1 MTAKPDALILLPR
14 LRVANANAISGP
26 LTWGFPAPSAFTGFV
41 HALRRQ
47 LGTDRI
53 VTEDLEVD
61 NELALD
67 GVGVVCH
74 RFEPQV
80 NIARG
85 SYRYRFNL
93 SKNPVDAKKKINS
106 DGSLKGASFAEEGR
120 VHLELS
126 LLIGVHGYL
135 DDEDRDKFAQR
146 VAEAAQAMRL
156 AGGSVQ
162 PVAHG
167 QRNRPRYLALS
178 GIVESDQE
186 IFRQLRRRLLP
197 GFALL
202 NRHGLFEEH
211 LAQMRSKDA
220 DAGPLDAMLDLT
232 GLHWRPTVD
241 DKEQPDKVDWKASRS
256 HPGWL
261 VPLPVGYGA
270 ISPLYEPGQVKNARD
285 NSVPCVFVESLCSIG
300 EWRSPHRIDHPL
312 DMLWYH
318 RANPKSGVYICDH
331 QPAVPATGS

>member
-1 MTAKPDALILLPR
+1 MNILQVFDFLSLPHGGGTVDVVYKLSQSLSRRGHNVTICTGDYELEQDYVDALD
-14 LRVANANAISGP
+14 N
-26 LTWGFPAPSAFTGFV
+26 
-41 HALRRQ
+41 
-47 LGTDRI
+47 
-53 VTEDLEVD
+53 VD
-61 NELALD
+61 VLM
-67 GVGVVCH
+67 H
-74 RFEPQV
+74 H
-80 NIARG
+80 
-85 SYRYRFNL
+85 S
-93 SKNPVDAKKKINS
+93 
-106 DGSLKGASFAEEGR
+106 
-120 VHLELS
+120 
-126 LLIGVHGYL
+126 
-135 DDEDRDKFAQR
+135 
-146 VAEAAQAMRL
+146 
-156 AGGSVQ
+156 
-162 PVAHG
+162 
-167 QRNRPRYLALS
+167 
-178 GIVESDQE
+178 
-186 IFRQLRRRLLP
+186 
-197 GFALL
+197 LL